1 MNFLEVVNDL
11 IEASSTELVD
21 ETIIVHMTPADKLKQ
36 KLKRK
41 KPAYKL
47 WLKRYKKKRK
57 RPGYRPD
64 LKRSRTQKRISKLK
78 RRTG

>member
-1 MNFLEVVNDL
+1 MNVLETIDDL
-11 IEASSTELVD
+11 IEASSLELVD
-21 ETIIVHMTPADKLKQ
+21 ETIVHSTPSQKLAQ

-47 WLKRYKKKRK
+47 WLKRYNKKKN

-64 LKRSRTQKRISKLK
+64 IKRSRSIKRTAKLK
-78 RRTG
+78 RY